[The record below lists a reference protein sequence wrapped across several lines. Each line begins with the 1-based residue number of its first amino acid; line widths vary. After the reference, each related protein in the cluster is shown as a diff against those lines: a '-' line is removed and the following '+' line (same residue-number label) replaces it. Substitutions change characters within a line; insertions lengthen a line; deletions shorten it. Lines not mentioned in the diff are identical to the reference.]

1 MEATE
6 FSMNFCD
13 NIKRQIHNHSYISVP
28 HSCNSAIYGNHHVA
42 DNGIFTPLFKVNSGQ
57 LYHNT

>member
-13 NIKRQIHNHSYISVP
+13 NIKRQIHKHSYISVP
-28 HSCNSAIYGNHHVA
+28 HCCNSAIYRNHHVA
-42 DNGIFTPLFKVNSGQ
+42 DNGIFTPLFKVN
-57 LYHNT
+57 TF